1 MLSSNTVARLYEG
14 EPKACDQTTC
24 NQLYSD
30 SDTVRLV
37 EIDLL
42 GPDQSEFKYW
52 LVIWSEN
59 GVEKS
64 PRRFWHH
71 RDALIFS
78 KRLKCRLD
86 IDAYTRECTALAAKK
101 EGIS

>member
-1 MLSSNTVARLYEG
+1 MLSSNTVARLYDGAPETG
-14 EPKACDQTTC
+14 NSTTC
-24 NQLYSD
+24 NDLYSD

-59 GVEKS
+59 CVEKS
-64 PRRFWHH
+64 PRRFWDH

-86 IDAYTRECTALAAKK
+86 IDAYTRECAALAAKK
-101 EGIS
+101 EGSS